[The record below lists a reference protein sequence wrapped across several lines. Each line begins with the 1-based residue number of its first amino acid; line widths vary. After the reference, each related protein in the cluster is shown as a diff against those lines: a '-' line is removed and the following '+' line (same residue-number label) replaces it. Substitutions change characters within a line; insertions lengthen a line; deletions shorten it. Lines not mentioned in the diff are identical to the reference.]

1 MKFSFHYNAPVILTF
16 SLLCAVIFTLNSIT
30 QGGLSAWI
38 SNDGYFSFSSPQD
51 YITLFSYVLGH
62 ASFDHLLGNLTFIL
76 LIGPIL
82 EEKYGSKQL
91 LLMICA
97 TAFITALL
105 NILLFH
111 DGMWGASGIVF
122 MLVMLVSFVNVKAGK
137 IPVTF
142 ILIFLLF
149 IGREVY
155 NSFADDHVSQFAHI
169 LGGIVGSCFGFIGKR

>member
-1 MKFSFHYNAPVILTF
+1 MKLSLHYNAPVILTF
-16 SLLCAVIFTLNSIT
+16 SLLCAVVFTLNSIA
-30 QGGLSAWI
+30 QGGFSAWI
-38 SNDGYFSFSSPQD
+38 SNDGHFSFSSLHD
-51 YITLFSYVLGH
+51 YVTLFSYVLGH

-91 LLMICA
+91 LLMMAA
-97 TAFITALL
+97 TALITAVL

-122 MLVMLVSFVNVKAGK
+122 MLVMLISFVNVQAGK
-137 IPVTF
+137 IPITF
-142 ILIFLLF
+142 ILILILF

-169 LGGIVGSCFGFIGKR
+169 LGGVIGSFFGFLGKR